1 MPAVVIACLSTE
13 LDIPPSQHVF
23 IGCTSDRCS
32 SCFLLSFHLLLLLLI
47 YYYFIIIIIIY
58 LLQLGFHPVAVVL
71 TLVHT
76 IQMDI

>member
-1 MPAVVIACLSTE
+1 MRNIKFIRGLLTRESNTVCPEHGAVALST
-13 LDIPPSQHVF
+13 
-23 IGCTSDRCS
+23 
-32 SCFLLSFHLLLLLLI
+32 LLRHYC
-47 YYYFIIIIIIY
+47 YYYYYY

>member
-1 MPAVVIACLSTE
+1 MNE
-13 LDIPPSQHVF
+13 LK
-23 IGCTSDRCS
+23 GCTKVDNGRRTRVTVVSA
-32 SCFLLSFHLLLLLLI
+32 LL
-47 YYYFIIIIIIY
+47 YYYYYY

>member
-1 MPAVVIACLSTE
+1 MQIVRWKINVNGI
-13 LDIPPSQHVF
+13 H
-23 IGCTSDRCS
+23 
-32 SCFLLSFHLLLLLLI
+32 I
-47 YYYFIIIIIIY
+47 YYYYY

>member
-1 MPAVVIACLSTE
+1 MLLFVIAVAYDQLFWGMNV
-13 LDIPPSQHVF
+13 Q
-23 IGCTSDRCS
+23 GG
-32 SCFLLSFHLLLLLLI
+32 LLLF
-47 YYYFIIIIIIY
+47 YYYY

>member
-1 MPAVVIACLSTE
+1 MIRGRQRNSNYFKTHSGPRKNDWTETLFSIALSPEVT
-13 LDIPPSQHVF
+13 LYSLQ
-23 IGCTSDRCS
+23 S
-32 SCFLLSFHLLLLLLI
+32 SVMNIF
-47 YYYFIIIIIIY
+47 YYYYYYYY